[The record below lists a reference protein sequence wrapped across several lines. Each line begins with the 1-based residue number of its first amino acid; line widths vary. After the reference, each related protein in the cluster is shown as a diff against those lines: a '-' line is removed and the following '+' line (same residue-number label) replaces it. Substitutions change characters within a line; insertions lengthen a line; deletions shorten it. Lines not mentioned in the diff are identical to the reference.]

1 MDALV
6 TTYLIYL
13 TLSIVLTVWVAR
25 TLSRN
30 GILFLVDV
38 FRGNTALA
46 TSVNHL
52 LVVGFY
58 LINFGFISLFL
69 KLGYEVTGARGS
81 IEALASKVG
90 VVLLVLGGMHFFNM
104 YVFTRMRQHAMIS
117 PSLPP
122 VDPDSCTRLP
132 ESMPEAGEYGAVATH
147 EELGRAS

>member
-13 TLSIVLTVWVAR
+13 TLSIALTVWVAR

-38 FRGNTALA
+38 FRGNAELA

-58 LINFGFISLFL
+58 LINLGFISLFL
-69 KLGYEVTGARGS
+69 KLGYEVTSARGS
-81 IEALASKVG
+81 IEALASKIG

-104 YVFTRMRQHAMIS
+104 YVFTRMRQHAMIN

-122 VDPDSCTRLP
+122 VGPDACTPLGSAAF
-132 ESMPEAGEYGAVATH
+132 EEAERARGA
-147 EELGRAS
+147 